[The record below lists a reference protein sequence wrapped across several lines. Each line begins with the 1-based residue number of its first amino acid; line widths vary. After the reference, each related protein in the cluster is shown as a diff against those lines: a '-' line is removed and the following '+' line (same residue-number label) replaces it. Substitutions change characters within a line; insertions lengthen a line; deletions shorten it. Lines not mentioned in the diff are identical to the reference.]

1 MKKLK
6 KRSQSYSSNMVSSEL
21 SALEFKILSY
31 LKKHKKI
38 FLTYDELKTL
48 IKPHFPD
55 DYILFSTILYEKE
68 PGKFFIIPT
77 HDEIRCCSQPKN
89 KNKDSFAKRDRV
101 SKSINSSG
109 FRKQYRNNNEKRK
122 WKANHNLYREIK

>member
-6 KRSQSYSSNMVSSEL
+6 KKSQSYSSNMVSSEL

-55 DYILFSTILYEKE
+55 DYILLLFLLMMKLDVALDPKIKIKIALLKE
-68 PGKFFIIPT
+68 I
-77 HDEIRCCSQPKN
+77 EL
-89 KNKDSFAKRDRV
+89 ARV
-101 SKSINSSG
+101 STVVDLGNSIEITMRRGNG
-109 FRKQYRNNNEKRK
+109 KLITIYIEK
-122 WKANHNLYREIK
+122 